1 MDDLEQEKINEE
13 CYETGY
19 LKKPKS
25 TEIITEDEV
34 FDCASCLFPV
44 TKKDDYTAVM
54 IYSINADNTGET
66 NHMEF
71 FHKRCWKTIYKR
83 MHGV

>member
-1 MDDLEQEKINEE
+1 MDESEQEKINEE
-13 CYETGY
+13 CYESGY
-19 LKKPKS
+19 LQKPKS
-25 TEIITEDEV
+25 IEIISDKDT
-34 FDCASCLFPV
+34 FDCASCMSPV

-54 IYSINADNTGET
+54 IYSINSDNTGET

-71 FHKRCWKTIYKR
+71 FHKNCWKIISKR